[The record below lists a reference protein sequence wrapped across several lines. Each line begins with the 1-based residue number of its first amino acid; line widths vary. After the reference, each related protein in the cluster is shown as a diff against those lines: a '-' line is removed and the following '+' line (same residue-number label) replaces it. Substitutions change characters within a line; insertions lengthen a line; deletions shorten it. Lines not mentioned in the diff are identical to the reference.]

1 MSNYMGLTTILD
13 SDYVSPTPINN
24 NFAKLDVLGNDY
36 VVEKGTSGEW
46 WFRKWKS
53 GRAECG
59 VDSKQFEKQKMETL
73 GTANMY
79 RTQYLTFGAYPFSFA
94 IRPYVSLIFE
104 GDLTN
109 AGRGSFAVPQHN
121 TSTTQSPNFFIAD
134 WDKAD
139 MQPLVGILVVGRYK

>member
-1 MSNYMGLTTILD
+1 MSNYMGLTNILD

-73 GTANMY
+73 GSNMF

-109 AGRGSFAVPQHN
+109 SGRGSFTVPRHS
-121 TSTTQSPNFFIAD
+121 TSTTQSPDFFVAD
-134 WDKAD
+134 WDKSD
-139 MQPLVGILVVGRYK
+139 MQPMVGILVVGRYK